1 MFLYHP
7 NVRHDFM
14 KRART
19 AVGLGLV
26 VTLFLV
32 TAPAAAQDTNPLF
45 TQDKIRNFLPHMTW
59 PEVKET
65 LTRTDVALIPV
76 GSIEQHGKHLPLGT
90 DSYAAMEACK
100 LIAQR
105 ADALVTPVVLAGISA
120 HHLGFP
126 GSLTLS
132 PETFEQVIF
141 ETAQALIHH
150 GIRKIAIY
158 NGHGG
163 NNASV
168 ANVITRINNSTVATA
183 VDLGQIEVSTV
194 ESPYESPA
202 FDWHAGVGETS
213 WMLYLTPQLV
223 DMTAAENPVLTFPPE
238 AQEAR
243 ETMTGGNLDL
253 LLGAY
258 LFRPEPTGK
267 QAASHQI
274 SSNGVFTTGDV
285 NTASAAEGR
294 FRFEHLVESA
304 ARFINEWNGKR

>member
-1 MFLYHP
+1 
-7 NVRHDFM
+7 M
-14 KRART
+14 KRT
-19 AVGLGLV
+19 KTEVLLGLLAASFFV
-26 VTLFLV
+26 SVPTL
-32 TAPAAAQDTNPLF
+32 AQETNPLF
-45 TQDKIRNFLPHMTW
+45 TQDKVRNFIPHMTW
-59 PEVKET
+59 LEVEEA

-132 PETFEQVIF
+132 PETFEQVVF

-163 NNASV
+163 NGASV

-183 VDLGQIEVSTV
+183 VDLGQLELPSV

-213 WMLYLTPQLV
+213 WMMYLTPQLV
-223 DMTAAENPVLTFPPE
+223 QMSAAENPVLTFPPE

-243 ETMTGGNLDL
+243 ETMSGGNLDL

-258 LFRPEPTGK
+258 LFRPEATGK

-285 NTASAAEGR
+285 TTASAAQGR
-294 FRFEHLVESA
+294 FRFEHLVEA
-304 ARFINEWNGKR
+304 AAQFVNEWNGKR

>member
-1 MFLYHP
+1 
-7 NVRHDFM
+7 M
-14 KRART
+14 KRS
-19 AVGLGLV
+19 
-26 VTLFLV
+26 
-32 TAPAAAQDTNPLF
+32 TAPFVLAALAFFSFTFAPVEAQDTNPVF
-45 TQDKIRNFLPHMTW
+45 TQEKVRNFLPHMTW
-59 PEVKET
+59 PEVADA

-126 GSLTLS
+126 GSLTLA

-163 NNASV
+163 NGASV
-168 ANVITRINNSTVATA
+168 ANVITRINNSTIATA
-183 VDLGQIEVSTV
+183 VDLGQLELPAV
-194 ESPYESPA
+194 ESPYDAPA

-223 DMTAAENPVLTFPPE
+223 QMSAAENPVLTFPPD
-238 AQEAR
+238 AQR
-243 ETMTGGNLDL
+243 VRDTMTGGNLDML
-253 LLGAY
+253 LSAY
-258 LFRPEPTGK
+258 MFRPEATGK

-285 NTASAAEGR
+285 NTASAAQGR
-294 FRFEHLVESA
+294 FRFDNFVDA
-304 ARFINEWNGKR
+304 AAQFINDWNGKR